1 MSILGGTLTNS
12 VAAPKVTDCSGGQ
25 QCTLGCCYIGGY
37 CGYGPD
43 FCGSKA
49 CIPKLSANQT
59 CAQLSECD
67 AGGYPGALWGPTY
80 AKTTNCPLNV
90 CCSKFGFSWPQPS
103 CGGSSATARNIG
115 YYEGWNQDH
124 PCDPYTHLN
133 FAFAFIDPVSYAVV
147 PMAENQKS
155 LYKRFTGLK
164 AKKPDLQT
172 WISIGGWSFNDPN
185 PTQTTF
191 SQLAASASAQKAF
204 FSSVLN
210 FLKEYDFDGVDL
222 DWEYPD
228 AKDRG
233 GVPEDF
239 KNFAIFLSRMRSALG
254 SYGLSITL
262 PSSYW
267 YLQHFDIV
275 NLVKHVDFL
284 SIMTYDVYGTWDST
298 IGEIGPYVYAHTN
311 ITVVDK
317 GVQLLWHNNI
327 DPAKVNFGFGF
338 YGRSYT
344 LSNPSCE
351 ATGCEFSK
359 GGNPGKC
366 TGTEGILSYAEVVS
380 VLQDKAINAEVRL
393 DSKEMVKIATWKD
406 QWIGY
411 DDAETI
417 KMKMDYANK
426 HCLGG

>member
-1 MSILGGTLTNS
+1 MRILGGTLTNS
-12 VAAPKVTDCSGGQ
+12 AAAPKVTDCSGGQ
-25 QCTLGCCYIGGY
+25 QCTLGCCSTGGY

-49 CIPKLSANQT
+49 C
-59 CAQLSECD
+59 
-67 AGGYPGALWGPTY
+67 PTY

-90 CCSKFGFSWPQPS
+90 CCSKFGFCGTTEDFCGSEAWPQPS

-124 PCDPYTHLN
+124 PCDRYVTYEFTQIPIKAYTHLN

-147 PMAENQKS
+147 PMAENQKA

-164 AKKPDLQT
+164 AKKPGLQT
-172 WISIGGWSFNDPN
+172 WISIGGWSFNDPG
-185 PTQTTF
+185 PAQKTF

-204 FSSVLN
+204 FLSVLD
-210 FLKEYDFDGVDL
+210 FLKEYG
-222 DWEYPD
+222 

-239 KNFAIFLSRMRSALG
+239 KNFVTFLSRMRSALG

-311 ITVVDK
+311 MTVIDK
-317 GVQLLWHNNI
+317 GLQLLWHNNI

-344 LSNPSCE
+344 LSNPSCK